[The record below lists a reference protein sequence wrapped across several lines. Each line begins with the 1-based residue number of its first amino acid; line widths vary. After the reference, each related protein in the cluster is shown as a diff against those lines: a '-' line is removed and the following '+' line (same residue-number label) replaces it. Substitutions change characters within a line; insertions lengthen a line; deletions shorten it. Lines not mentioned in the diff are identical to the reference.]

1 MPLAPA
7 TRLGSYEIVAPL
19 GSGGMGEVY
28 RARDLKLNRDVALKV
43 LPDAFAS
50 DPERLARFERE
61 AHTLAALNH
70 PNIAA
75 IYGVEESSGVRALVM
90 ELVEGETLSERIAA
104 GPIPVLEALAIARQ
118 IAVALE
124 AAHEHGIIHRDLKP
138 ANVKA
143 TPDGVVKVLDFGLAK
158 IAEEPSTPGNPTL
171 SPTLTLQ
178 ATRAGVILGTAA
190 YMSPEQARGAAADRR
205 ADIWAFGVVLFEML
219 TGRQSFP
226 GETTSDILA
235 GVLRAEPEWSA
246 LPAATPDG
254 VRKLLKRCLERD
266 RKQRL
271 QAIGEARIA
280 IDECLAHP
288 EVPPASPGSRPKSRE
303 RVAWIA
309 AALAAATALT
319 VAAMH
324 FREKPP
330 DVRTFRFSVFP
341 PDKATFGNLSTTG
354 AVMVS
359 PDGAQLAFVGAGQ
372 GANPELWLRPLD
384 SLTAHP
390 LAGTTGATYP
400 FWSPDSRY
408 LGFFAEGTLKKVAV
422 NGGPPQTLCEATNG
436 RGGSWSRGKSGAE
449 VIAFAPNATGG
460 LFLVSA
466 AGGEPVALTAL
477 DSSLQQNSHRQP
489 EFLPDGRHFLFVAT
503 SSQPEKNAIFIGDVE
518 AKPATA
524 AARRLMAGDSRPL
537 YAPPGYLLFVR
548 EKNLMAQPFDAASV
562 QFTGDIFPIVD
573 HVASAPLRNIGAFSV
588 SGGGL
593 LVWGTDSASPR
604 HLTWLDRQ
612 GKQIA
617 GLDVQEQYRFPEL
630 SPDGRR
636 AAFTKVDAVNSK
648 INVWLMDLV
657 RSTASRF
664 TFGSDLQGW
673 PIWSPDGTRIV
684 YGWLIGPVYELYW
697 KDTSGLG
704 AEELLVKSSENKYAR
719 DWSRDGRFILY
730 DLYGPKTKR
739 DLWALPLFG
748 DRKPFPILQTEF
760 EEGDG
765 HFSPDGKWIAYT
777 SNESGRFETYVRSF
791 SGSPGAMTG
800 KWQVSASGG
809 SQPRWRRD
817 GRELFFRAVDGK
829 LMAAPIA
836 AGAAFQ
842 AGAPVALFD
851 TRDTS
856 GPFDQDFSV
865 KFDFDVS
872 ADGQRFLIAAPL
884 TGAATQPLHVC

>member
-1 MPLAPA
+1 
-7 TRLGSYEIVAPL
+7 
-19 GSGGMGEVY
+19 MGEVY
-28 RARDLKLNRDVALKV
+28 RARDVKLNRDVALKV

-104 GPIPVLEALAIARQ
+104 GPVPIPEALAIARQ

-143 TPDGVVKVLDFGLAK
+143 TPEGVVKVLDFGLAK
-158 IAEEPSTPGNPTL
+158 IADEPSTPGNPTL

-190 YMSPEQARGAAADRR
+190 YMSPEQARGAAADKR

-235 GVLRAEPEWSA
+235 GVLRAEPEWGA

-288 EVPPASPGSRPKSRE
+288 EAPPGAPGARPKSRE
-303 RVAWIA
+303 RVAWIV
-309 AALAAATALT
+309 AALAAAVALT
-319 VAAMH
+319 VATTH

-330 DVRTFRFSVFP
+330 EVRPVRFAVFP
-341 PDKATFGNLSTTG
+341 PDRAAFGNLSTAG

-359 PDGAQLAFVGAGQ
+359 PDGAQLAFVGTGQ
-372 GANPELWLRPLD
+372 GANSELWLRPLD
-384 SLTAHP
+384 ALTAHP

-408 LGFFAEGTLKKVAV
+408 LGFFADGKLKKVAA
-422 NGGPPQTLCEATNG
+422 NGGPPQTLCEAPSG
-436 RGGSWSRGKSGAE
+436 RGGSWSRGKSSAE
-449 VIAFAPNATGG
+449 LIVFAPNATGG
-460 LFLVSA
+460 LFVVSA
-466 AGGEPVALTAL
+466 AGGEPAAATTL
-477 DSSLQQNSHRQP
+477 DSVLQQNSHRQP

-503 SSQPEKNAIFIGDVE
+503 SSQPEKAAIFIGDIE
-518 AKPATA
+518 GKPAPGSPK
-524 AARRLMAGDSRPL
+524 RLMAGDSRPL
-537 YAPPGYLLFVR
+537 YSPPGYLLFVR
-548 EKNLMAQPFDAASV
+548 EKNLMAQPFDAGSL

-573 HVASAPLRNIGAFSV
+573 HVASASLRNIGAFSV
-588 SGGGL
+588 SAGGA
-593 LVWGTDSASPR
+593 LVWGNESASPR

-617 GLDVQEQYRFPEL
+617 GLDVQEQYFFPQL

-636 AAFTKVDAVNSK
+636 AAFAKVDALNSK

-664 TFGSDLQGW
+664 TFGSDLQTW
-673 PIWSPDGTRIV
+673 AVWSPDGTRIV
-684 YGWLIGPVYELYW
+684 YSWSIGSVYDLYW
-697 KDTSGLG
+697 KETSGVG
-704 AEELLVKSSENKYAR
+704 AEELLLKSSENKRAS

-730 DLYGPKTKR
+730 VQNSPKTKL
-739 DLWALPLFG
+739 DLWVLPLFG

-760 EEGDG
+760 EEGEG
-765 HFSPDGKWIAYT
+765 HFSPDGRWIAYT
-777 SNESGRFETYVRSF
+777 SNESGRFEVYVRSF
-791 SGSPGAMTG
+791 SGSPGAVAG
-800 KWQVSASGG
+800 KWQVSPSGG

-817 GRELFFRAVDGK
+817 GRELFFRAADGK

-836 AGAAFQ
+836 SGAAFQ
-842 AGAPVALFD
+842 AGNPAALFD

-856 GPFDQDFSV
+856 APFDQDFNV
-865 KFDFDVS
+865 KFDFDVG
-872 ADGQRFLIAAPL
+872 ADGQRFLVAAPL
-884 TGAATQPLHVC
+884 AGGSAQPVYVCLNWLAGLKH

>member
-43 LPDAFAS
+43 LPDTFAS

-61 AHTLAALNH
+61 AHKLAALNH

-90 ELVEGETLSERIAA
+90 ELVEGETLAERIAA
-104 GPIPVLEALAIARQ
+104 GPVPIPEALAIARQ

-143 TPDGVVKVLDFGLAK
+143 TPEGVVKVLDFGLAK
-158 IAEEPSTPGNPTL
+158 VAEEPSAAGNPTL

-246 LPAATPDG
+246 LPAATPHG

-288 EVPPASPGSRPKSRE
+288 EAPPAAIVSHTKSRE

-319 VAAMH
+319 VSAMH

-341 PDKATFGNLSTTG
+341 PDKATFGDLSTTG

-408 LGFFAEGTLKKVAV
+408 LGFFAEGKLKKVAV
-422 NGGPPQTLCEATNG
+422 NGGPPQTSCEATNG

-449 VIAFAPNATGG
+449 VIVFAPDATGG

-466 AGGEPVALTAL
+466 AGGEPVTLTAL

-524 AARRLMAGDSRPL
+524 GARRLMAGDSRPL

-604 HLTWLDRQ
+604 HLTWLDRRSRSL
-612 GKQIA
+612 A
-617 GLDVQEQYRFPEL
+617 WMFRNSTVFLNSHPT
-630 SPDGRR
+630 
-636 AAFTKVDAVNSK
+636 AARPH
-648 INVWLMDLV
+648 W
-657 RSTASRF
+657 
-664 TFGSDLQGW
+664 
-673 PIWSPDGTRIV
+673 
-684 YGWLIGPVYELYW
+684 
-697 KDTSGLG
+697 
-704 AEELLVKSSENKYAR
+704 
-719 DWSRDGRFILY
+719 
-730 DLYGPKTKR
+730 
-739 DLWALPLFG
+739 
-748 DRKPFPILQTEF
+748 
-760 EEGDG
+760 
-765 HFSPDGKWIAYT
+765 
-777 SNESGRFETYVRSF
+777 
-791 SGSPGAMTG
+791 
-800 KWQVSASGG
+800 
-809 SQPRWRRD
+809 
-817 GRELFFRAVDGK
+817 
-829 LMAAPIA
+829 
-836 AGAAFQ
+836 
-842 AGAPVALFD
+842 
-851 TRDTS
+851 
-856 GPFDQDFSV
+856 
-865 KFDFDVS
+865 
-872 ADGQRFLIAAPL
+872 
-884 TGAATQPLHVC
+884 